1 MQKDIF
7 KDYISFSPKTEKLF
21 NFPLHP
27 EWNEICEKVH
37 NEHRDQAVIGELINH
52 NKSSRSKKV
61 KANLERLRKG
71 KVSII
76 ITGQQLGLFVSPLY
90 TVYKALT
97 AIKLAEQLNCALP
110 DQSFVPVF
118 WLEGEDHDFEEIN
131 HFNIQEP
138 KGNIRTYTLHEDEN
152 RLPVANRTLPP
163 QITDLINN
171 LRSDLQQTEFSEH
184 LFDRLSEIYQPGS
197 GWLESFRQQMQCIFD
212 GLGLLYFN
220 PTSKR
225 IKELSVSFINKLI
238 DNNDSFLRS
247 IKEQSDEI
255 LQRGYALQV
264 QLQNDYSYIY
274 LTDNKKGRQPVFR
287 KDNKFYLKDAA
298 NVWSADQLKTVFS
311 RNPAQY
317 SSTVLARPIW
327 QSWLLPVVS
336 YVAGPAETAYWSQL
350 WPAFE
355 VFGLSMPHL
364 TPRNSITLI
373 ESRIKRYLEKYGL
386 SADEIEPDFRQ
397 FLKNSIFKQQQFN
410 DLKNSFKEIN
420 KQLNIFQTQI
430 NVELNKLDPTLK
442 TPFDKTLASAKS
454 TLNNFEKRILK
465 RVDELNS
472 TMSNHLD
479 IIHKNIWPQGKRQ
492 ERVFSSVYFMNKY
505 GPDWINTVYEFID
518 PGNPQHR
525 FLEI

>member
-7 KDYISFSPKTEKLF
+7 KDYISFSPKIEKLF
-21 NFPLHP
+21 NFPLQP
-27 EWNEICEKVH
+27 EWKEVCEKVH
-37 NEHRDQAVIGELINH
+37 NEHRDPAIIEELINH

-61 KANLERLRKG
+61 KTNLERLKKG
-71 KVSII
+71 KASII

-97 AIKLAEQLNCALP
+97 AIKLAEQLNTALT
-110 DQSFVPVF
+110 DQNFVPVF

-138 KGNIRTYTLHEDEN
+138 KGNIRTYSLHEDEN
-152 RLPVANRTLPP
+152 RLPVAKRMLPP

-171 LRSDLQQTEFSEH
+171 LKSDLQQTEFSEH
-184 LFDRLSEIYQPGS
+184 LFDRLTEIYQPGS
-197 GWLESFRQQMQCIFD
+197 GWLDSFRQQMQCIFD
-212 GLGLLYFN
+212 SLGLLYFN

-225 IKELSVSFINKLI
+225 IKDLSLPFINKLI
-238 DNNDSFLRS
+238 DNNESFLTK
-247 IKEQSDEI
+247 INEQSEEI
-255 LQRGYALQV
+255 RQNGYALQV

-287 KDNKFYLKDAA
+287 KNNKFYLKDTDDI
-298 NVWSADQLKTVFS
+298 WSADQLKTTFS

-317 SSTVLARPIW
+317 SSTVLVRPIW

-336 YVAGPAETAYWSQL
+336 YVAGPSETAYWSQL
-350 WPAFE
+350 LPAFK

-373 ESRIKRYLEKYGL
+373 ENRIKRYLEKYGL
-386 SADEIEPDFRQ
+386 SADEIEPDFNR
-397 FLKNSIFKQQQFN
+397 FLKHSIFKQQQFN

-420 KQLNIFQTQI
+420 KQLNLFQTQI
-430 NVELNKLDPTLK
+430 DGELNELDPTLK
-442 TPFDKTLASAKS
+442 TPFDKTLTSVKS
-454 TLNNFEKRILK
+454 TINNFEKRILK
-465 RVDELNS
+465 RIDEMNS

-479 IIHKNIWPQGKRQ
+479 IIHKNIWPLGKRQ
-492 ERVFSSVYFMNKY
+492 ERIFSSVYFMNKY
-505 GPDWINTVYEFID
+505 GQEWINSVYKCID
-518 PGNPQHR
+518 PGKPQHR